1 MFVEIRNI
9 FLKRRGREPHVV
21 CFLQS
26 GMREKRGQ
34 TPLKGGGHDAGEE
47 RGMQKTWSREI
58 DQMETGID
66 ISS

>member
-1 MFVEIRNI
+1 
-9 FLKRRGREPHVV
+9 
-21 CFLQS
+21 
-26 GMREKRGQ
+26 MREKRGQ

-66 ISS
+66 ISSWQALLQLLTFAFTFANSDAICF

>member
-1 MFVEIRNI
+1 
-9 FLKRRGREPHVV
+9 
-21 CFLQS
+21 
-26 GMREKRGQ
+26 MREKRGQ